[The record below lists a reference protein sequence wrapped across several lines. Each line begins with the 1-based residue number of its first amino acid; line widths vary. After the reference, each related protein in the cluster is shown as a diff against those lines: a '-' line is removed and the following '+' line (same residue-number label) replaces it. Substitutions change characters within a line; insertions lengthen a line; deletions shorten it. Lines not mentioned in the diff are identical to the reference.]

1 MYSNILL
8 QSVTQK
14 PNHSIFLT
22 CIKHIYTYLL
32 VCSLSQESDNEINDN
47 TPNMFNNSNSNFNS
61 IGNDSSKE
69 YLNQS
74 SYSYKGA
81 DSDRSSDV
89 SDTEYVRFLH
99 SVNKD
104 NDAFEDMDTGNN
116 LLTYSF
122 FHLFTIFI

>member
-1 MYSNILL
+1 VH
-8 QSVTQK
+8 QT
-14 PNHSIFLT
+14 
-22 CIKHIYTYLL
+22 HIYLL

-104 NDAFEDMDTGNN
+104 NDAFGDMDTGNN
-116 LLTYSF
+116 FLTYSF
-122 FHLFTIFI
+122 FR

>member
-1 MYSNILL
+1 
-8 QSVTQK
+8 
-14 PNHSIFLT
+14 
-22 CIKHIYTYLL
+22 
-32 VCSLSQESDNEINDN
+32 
-47 TPNMFNNSNSNFNS
+47 MFNNSNSNFNS

-104 NDAFEDMDTGNN
+104 NDAYEDMDTGTR
-116 LLTYSF
+116 LLDCLFTYSLTYS
-122 FHLFTIFI
+122 LTR